1 MKTKK
6 LKQIGNYKYK
16 KHEKKKFGAHSKKKA
31 NYRAEKLEMKQLKKK
46 LDKKDQKKKGKE
58 SADKP
63 KVELPEL
70 SGKKLKNYKI
80 AQKKKAKKEKE
91 KMKKIEKREDAV
103 LNAKDHVEFGEV
115 VHGPPELT
123 SRPRGMEA
131 PVNDQRNG
139 LLLLEKFQTSMDK
152 RKCTNASSSSVFG
165 KRQKL
170 SKERLKELE
179 DERNRVINSYRSMKS
194 KRKPETNIRD
204 GPSEKKYKLH
214 SDFGPADDV

>member
-91 KMKKIEKREDAV
+91 KLKKIEKREDAV

-131 PVNDQRNG
+131 PVV
-139 LLLLEKFQTSMDK
+139 
-152 RKCTNASSSSVFG
+152 SSVTFSKTTIYFDVLYLCMHLFQSKPVG
-165 KRQKL
+165 VARTFPWSTGLDEKIPENLKNYVFRVNFSVMFSVKEVQLPQL
-170 SKERLKELE
+170 SHWL
-179 DERNRVINSYRSMKS
+179 
-194 KRKPETNIRD
+194 P
-204 GPSEKKYKLH
+204 H
-214 SDFGPADDV
+214 